1 MRAALLAGTV
11 VEWLMVIAAEMP
23 AMIRAALES
32 AVPVRF
38 WRERLSLPSAI
49 HMARAI
55 VRVDVQCARVNRR
68 QVSDGKQRAHKALSN
83 GRHATPRREKVSQL

>member
-55 VRVDVQCARVNRR
+55 V
-68 QVSDGKQRAHKALSN
+68 
-83 GRHATPRREKVSQL
+83 